1 MESKSNNPHLCKAY
15 MQGEN
20 ILYSKLTPSPTF
32 IFGLTVLIATVC
44 CSGNQIFIPSVSR
57 NENINKVNVFERIS

>member
-1 MESKSNNPHLCKAY
+1 